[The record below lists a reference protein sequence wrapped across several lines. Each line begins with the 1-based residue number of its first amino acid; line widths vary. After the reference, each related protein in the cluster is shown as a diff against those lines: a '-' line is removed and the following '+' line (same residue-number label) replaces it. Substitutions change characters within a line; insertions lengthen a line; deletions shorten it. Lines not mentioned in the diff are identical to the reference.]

1 MNCHNAV
8 ITGMNTDGGY
18 YKIMLAETR
27 GLIRAPEELD
37 APSQLIPGL
46 RWVYCI

>member
-1 MNCHNAV
+1 V
-8 ITGMNTDGGY
+8 ITGMNTDDAY

-27 GLIRAPEELD
+27 DLIRAPGELD

-46 RWVYCI
+46 RWVHCI